1 MTPDRPIPFT
11 LAQIRAL
18 SNTYPTPFYVYDEAG
33 IRREIRRLLQTFSWN
48 KGFREYFPIKALPN
62 PAIVRILRDEG
73 CGADCIS
80 VPELMIADRLG
91 MSGDSVT
98 LTSNQTADEE
108 FAMARRMNA
117 IINLDDADHL
127 SYVDKRWGLPE
138 VLCARYNPGP
148 TEVIGTTT
156 WPRLENQKFGMRK
169 DQLFETYI
177 KALNRGVRRF
187 GLHMMIMSNDIDG
200 LHIVDTARKCFETAV
215 ELRRLVGIDLEFI
228 DLGGG
233 VGIPYRP
240 DQVAIDMVDISR
252 QIREL
257 YEQLIA
263 AKELAPFRLYT
274 EFGRYVTGQHGYL
287 VTKVRHVKHSY
298 KRFVGL
304 DASMADFMRP
314 GMYGSY
320 HHIELLD
327 GQGTRPI
334 TTYDVVGSLG
344 ANNDKFAID
353 RELPTLQSGDVL
365 VIHDVGAYGRGKGFN
380 FNGKLRA
387 AELLLRDDGTFQQ
400 IRRAE
405 TPDDYFITLC
415 DWESARQDR
424 PGRPRTDAASAGE
437 EAATRD
443 RAAGVNNHEER
454 MHGTAR
460 ALSG

>member
-1 MTPDRPIPFT
+1 MTTDRPIPFT
-11 LAQIRAL
+11 LGQILAL
-18 SNTYPTPFYVYDEAG
+18 AERHPTPFYVYDEEG
-33 IRREIRRLLQTFSWN
+33 IRTEIRRLLRMFSWN
-48 KGFREYFPIKALPN
+48 KGFREYFPIKATPN

-80 VPELMIADRLG
+80 VTEMMIAERLG
-91 MSGDSVT
+91 MTGDSVM
-98 LTSNQTADEE
+98 LTSNQTGDDE
-108 FAMARRMNA
+108 FRMARRMNA
-117 IINLDDADHL
+117 IINLDDTNHL

-148 TEVIGTTT
+148 TELFGTTT

-177 KALNRGVRRF
+177 NARNRGVQRF

-215 ELRRLVGIDLEFI
+215 ELRRLAGIDLEFI

-240 DQVAIDMVDISR
+240 DQIPIDMADISE
-252 QIREL
+252 QIRAM
-257 YEQLIA
+257 YEKHIA
-263 AKELAPFRLYT
+263 EGDLAPFRLFV
-274 EFGRYVTGQHGYL
+274 EFGRYITGQHGYL

-298 KRFVGL
+298 KRFVGV

-320 HHIELLD
+320 HHIDLLND
-327 GQGTRPI
+327 RRARSKS
-334 TTYDVVGSLG
+334 TYDVVGSLG

-353 RELPTLQSGDVL
+353 RELPSLEPGDIL
-365 VIHDVGAYGRGKGFN
+365 VVHDVGAYGRGKGFN
-380 FNGKLRA
+380 FNGKLRP
-387 AELLLRDDGTFQQ
+387 AEFLLRRDGSFKQ

-405 TPDDYFITLC
+405 TPEDYFTTLC
-415 DWESARQDR
+415 DWETSGEDRLGAADGVSAD
-424 PGRPRTDAASAGE
+424 DANRLRRR
-437 EAATRD
+437 EAA
-443 RAAGVNNHEER
+443 
-454 MHGTAR
+454 
-460 ALSG
+460 ALT

>member
-1 MTPDRPIPFT
+1 MIPDRPIPFT
-11 LAQIRAL
+11 LSQIHAL
-18 SNTYPTPFYVYDEAG
+18 SSTYPTPFYVYDEAG
-33 IRREIRRLLQTFSWN
+33 IRREIRRLLQAFSWN
-48 KGFREYFPIKALPN
+48 RGFREYFPIKALPT

-91 MSGDSVT
+91 LAGESVM
-98 LTSNQTADEE
+98 LTSNQTGDEE

-117 IINLDDADHL
+117 TINLDDADHL
-127 SYVDKRWGLPE
+127 AYVDKRWGLPE

-148 TEVIGTTT
+148 TELIGTKT

-169 DQLFETYI
+169 DQLFETYV
-177 KALNRGVRRF
+177 KARDRGVQRF

-200 LHIVDTARKCFETAV
+200 LHIVDTARKCLETAV
-215 ELRRLVGIDLEFI
+215 ELRRAVGIDLEFI

-240 DQVAIDMVDISR
+240 DQVAIDMGDVSK
-252 QIREL
+252 QIREI
-257 YEQLIA
+257 YERLVA
-263 AKELAPFRLYT
+263 AEDLAPPRLYA

-327 GQGTRPI
+327 GQGTRPT

-344 ANNDKFAID
+344 ANNDKFATD

-387 AELLLRDDGTFQQ
+387 AEFLLREDGTFRQ

-405 TPDDYFITLC
+405 TPDDYFTTVC
-415 DWESARQDR
+415 DWDSERR
-424 PGRPRTDAASAGE
+424 ELPERPRTDVAGTDGRVRPYESAPL
-437 EAATRD
+437 
-443 RAAGVNNHEER
+443 V
-454 MHGTAR
+454 
-460 ALSG
+460 